1 MSQTSQPDGIDPW
14 ADWPSQAAPGYGQT
28 APGYGDAAPGYG
40 EARYSQAT
48 PGYGDAAHGYGDAG
62 YGQTAPGYG
71 EARYSQATPGYGEA
85 RYGQA
90 TPAYSQ
96 DVYRQPRAY
105 EPSTP
110 PGHRATTRMADTAS
124 PILVEFAA
132 PARQRRLTVLL
143 RGLLAIPH
151 LVLLYALVF
160 ALEVV
165 ALIGW
170 FVALFT
176 GRLPAWAH
184 AFSTGVLRWQTRVY
198 AYLLMVTDVYP
209 PFSLDDDA
217 YPVRLVARQAK
228 LSRAAVLFRILLAVP
243 AAIVAGVAGTGLA
256 LLSFFAWL
264 IALVTGRLPAALHQ
278 GSAAIIRYLARYYGF
293 FFMVTDKYP
302 TGLYGDSRAPGLSVV
317 PDGGAG
323 IVADY
328 APDGTDGGWRLALS
342 GGAKALVTIALV
354 LGIAAAAGSVILGVT
369 LSRSIADKAANR
381 AALTQADQANHVLGT
396 SMTSFPAAVQACG
409 GQLECVT
416 PLDRKLGRSLETFAN
431 SIKALGVS
439 GSAATP
445 AASVVVDASAAAKDL
460 NQLGSATSVAEY
472 QQYASNNTLQQDLN
486 HLSEDYASLVAA
498 LGAS

>member
-14 ADWPSQAAPGYGQT
+14 ADWPSQVGP
-28 APGYGDAAPGYG
+28 
-40 EARYSQAT
+40 
-48 PGYGDAAHGYGDAG
+48 G

-71 EARYSQATPGYGEA
+71 EAASGHNTSGYGEA
-85 RYGQA
+85 ASGQTTSGYGQA
-90 TPAYSQ
+90 IPGYGQAP
-96 DVYRQPRAY
+96 YRQPRAY
-105 EPSTP
+105 EPSMP
-110 PGHRATTRMADTAS
+110 PGHRATTRVAGSPS
-124 PILVEFAA
+124 PILVGFAA
-132 PARQRRLTVLL
+132 SARQRRLTVLL

-170 FVALFT
+170 IVALFT

-198 AYLLMVTDVYP
+198 AYLLMVTDAYP

-243 AAIVAGVAGTGLA
+243 AAIVAGVAGSGLA
-256 LLSFFAWL
+256 VLSFFAWL

-278 GSAAIIRYLARYYGF
+278 ASTAIIRYLARYYGF

-302 TGLYGDSRAPGLSVV
+302 TGLYGDSPAPGLSVV
-317 PDGGAG
+317 PGGGAG
-323 IVADY
+323 FVADY
-328 APDGTDGGWRLALS
+328 APNGTDGGWRLALS

-354 LGIAAAAGSVILGVT
+354 LGVAAAAGSVILGVT
-369 LSRSIADKAANR
+369 LSRSIADKATNR

-396 SMTSFPAAVQACG
+396 SMTRFPAAVQACG

-416 PLDRKLGRSLETFAN
+416 ALDLKLGRSLETFAN
-431 SIKALGVS
+431 SIKALRVS
-439 GSAATP
+439 GSAATQ
-445 AASVVVDASAAAKDL
+445 AAGVVVAASAAAKDL

-472 QQYASNNTLQQDLN
+472 QQDASNNTLQQDLN

-498 LGAS
+498 LGTS